1 MKQPSIIS
9 LNIGMP
15 RIVRYE
21 DRDVATAIF
30 KQPVDDGAFLTRTG
44 FLGDKQGDLKNHG
57 GLDKAACVHAYEH
70 YSYWQEELNRQLA
83 PGAFGENLTIA
94 GMPEE
99 AVCIGDLYQIG
110 GAVVQVSQP
119 RQPCYKIN
127 IRLDA
132 ENMPAR
138 IEGQG
143 STGYYL
149 RVIEE
154 GKIMNADVPTLLKRH
169 PLHVSVAYVNQITHH
184 EKQNREGIERI
195 LSVEALSDSWRNR
208 LAARLNGRPE

>member
-1 MKQPSIIS
+1 MVRPSIIS
-9 LNIGMP
+9 VNIGMP
-15 RIVRYE
+15 KVIRYA
-21 DRDVATAIF
+21 DREVSTAIF
-30 KQPVDDGAFLTRTG
+30 KERVDTGALLTRTG

-57 GLDKAACVHAYEH
+57 GLDKAACVHAFEH
-70 YSYWQEELNRQLA
+70 YPYWQEELKLKLA

-110 GAVVQVSQP
+110 EAVVQVSQP

-132 ENMPAR
+132 QNMPAR
-138 IEGQG
+138 IEEHG

-154 GKIMNADVPTLLKRH
+154 GKIMNSDVPALLKRD
-169 PLHVSVAYVNQITHH
+169 PLGVSVAYVNRITHH
-184 EKQNREGIERI
+184 EKDNTQGIERI
-195 LSVEALSDSWRNR
+195 LSVEALSDSWRDR
-208 LAARLNGRPE
+208 LAARLKDRPL